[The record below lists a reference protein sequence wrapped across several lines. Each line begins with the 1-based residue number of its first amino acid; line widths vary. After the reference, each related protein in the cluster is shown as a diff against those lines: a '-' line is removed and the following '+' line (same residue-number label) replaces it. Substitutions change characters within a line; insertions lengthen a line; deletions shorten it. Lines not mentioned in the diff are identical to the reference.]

1 MLPVWLTDTVTSDL
15 GRALHYTLLWGLQG
29 VELRT
34 VGGEGD
40 RVPQVNVSQIR
51 DRLKADEMLPAA
63 VNPSMF
69 AGPAHRRAM
78 WLNELA
84 TFDETLRMC
93 RQIDCPR
100 VVVSSFA
107 GGSIDEVASEGAVQ
121 ALQRAGDA
129 ASEYGVTIAV
139 LNEVGM
145 AHPTGAAL
153 AALLDAVDHP
163 FVQAAWHPAQ
173 ALQAGEDPPEGL
185 EALGDRVVLVRCS
198 DGRRTPDGW
207 VEEPFDDGDINWEE
221 HIQALQAMGYQGP
234 LSLEMNVEPRPTIG
248 LHSATRLIRLIRAAR
263 RAA

>member
-34 VGGEGD
+34 VGGADD

-51 DRLKADEMLPAA
+51 ERLRADEMLPAA
-63 VNPSMF
+63 VDPSMF
-69 AGPAHRRAM
+69 AGPADSRAL

-84 TFDETLRMC
+84 TFDETLRLC
-93 RQIDCPR
+93 RQIECPR

-107 GGSIDEVASEGAVQ
+107 GGASSEVASEPAVQ
-121 ALQRAGDA
+121 ALQRAGEA
-129 ASEYGVTIAV
+129 AAEYGITIAV
-139 LNEVGM
+139 LNEIDM
-145 AHPTGAAL
+145 AHPTADAL

-173 ALQAGEDPPEGL
+173 ALRAGENPADGL
-185 EALGDRVVLVRCS
+185 AALGERIALVRCA

-207 VEEPFDDGDINWEE
+207 VEEPFDDGDIDWEAQ
-221 HIQALQAMGYQGP
+221 IQSLHALDYRGP
-234 LSLEMNVEPRPTIG
+234 LSLEVNVEPRPKTG
-248 LHSATRLIRLIRAAR
+248 LHSATRLIRLIRGARQAA
-263 RAA
+263 

>member
-34 VGGEGD
+34 VGGDDD
-40 RVPQVNVSQIR
+40 RVPQVNVAQIR
-51 DRLKADEMLPAA
+51 ERLKADEMLPAA
-63 VNPSMF
+63 VDPSMF
-69 AGPAHRRAM
+69 AGPARSRAV

-93 RQIDCPR
+93 QQIDCPR

-107 GGSIDEVASEGAVQ
+107 GDSLDEVASDGAVQ
-121 ALQRAGDA
+121 ALQQAGDA
-129 ASEYGVTIAV
+129 ASRYGVTLAV
-139 LNEVGM
+139 INEVGM

-173 ALQAGEDPPEGL
+173 ALQAGEDPSDGL
-185 EALGDRVVLVRCS
+185 EALGDRIVLVRCS

-207 VEEPFDDGDINWEE
+207 VEEPFDDGDVGWEA
-221 HIQALQAMGYQGP
+221 HIEALHAMGYQGP
-234 LSLEMNVEPRPTIG
+234 LSLEVNVEPRPKTG
-248 LHSATRLIRLIRAAR
+248 LHSATRLIRLVRSVR

>member
-34 VGGEGD
+34 VGSEDD

-51 DRLKADEMLPAA
+51 ERLKADEMLPAA
-63 VNPSMF
+63 VTPSMF
-69 AGPAHRRAM
+69 AGPASSRAV

-84 TFDETLRMC
+84 GFDETLRMC
-93 RQIDCPR
+93 QQIDCPR

-107 GGSIDEVASEGAVQ
+107 GDSAAEVASEGAVQ

-129 ASEYGVTIAV
+129 ASEYGITIAV

-163 FVQAAWHPAQ
+163 FVRAAWHPAQ
-173 ALQAGEDPPEGL
+173 AFQSGEDPSDGL
-185 EALGDRVVLVRCS
+185 AALGDRAVLVRCS

-207 VEEPFDDGDINWEE
+207 VEEPFDEGDIGWEE
-221 HIQALQAMGYQGP
+221 HIQTLHAMGYQGP
-234 LSLEMNVEPRPTIG
+234 LSLEVNVEPRPKTG
-248 LHSATRLIRLIRAAR
+248 LHSATRLIRLIRAVR